1 MPGCQAVLC
10 PGTAVG
16 WHRCGSRMKRRTTAS
31 PCFQPTAW
39 SCVQWKPPWRVQ
51 PGDPPE
57 FSVGICC
64 VFLHCCG
71 WQNNITVMCAFPPLV
86 TEENLFICFQS
97 ELLPKKC
104 LEMGKKCAL
113 WRCTGGF
120 LYENVYVFIVSC
132 PGSPWS
138 VGWTWDTACGVLII
152 FVDNWKPFG
161 WEAKAVHVTS
171 NHPENPAALPHTRGL
186 CFGAAC
192 SWRSRDKGPDDNIDT
207 KHFCPFWL
215 IPRE

>member
-1 MPGCQAVLC
+1 MLRTLSLPDAQLPSRAVPRDSSGLAQMWQQDEEKDHGKSLLPAHC
-10 PGTAVG
+10 MELLGG
-16 WHRCGSRMKRRTTAS
+16 
-31 PCFQPTAW
+31 PT
-39 SCVQWKPPWRVQ
+39 C
-51 PGDPPE
+51 DPPE

-132 PGSPWS
+132 PG
-138 VGWTWDTACGVLII
+138 
-152 FVDNWKPFG
+152 
-161 WEAKAVHVTS
+161 
-171 NHPENPAALPHTRGL
+171 
-186 CFGAAC
+186 
-192 SWRSRDKGPDDNIDT
+192 GP
-207 KHFCPFWL
+207 
-215 IPRE
+215 